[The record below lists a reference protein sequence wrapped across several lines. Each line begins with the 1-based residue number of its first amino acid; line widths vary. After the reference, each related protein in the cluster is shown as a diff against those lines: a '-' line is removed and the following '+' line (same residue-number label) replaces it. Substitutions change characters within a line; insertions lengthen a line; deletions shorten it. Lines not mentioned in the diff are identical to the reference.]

1 MKLFAIAD
9 LHLPGGDDKPMDVF
23 GAQWDR
29 HFERISEDWRA
40 RVSDGDTVLIAG
52 DISWAMQLKSAVPD
66 LSAIAALPGRKL
78 LIKGNHDYWWSSL
91 SQVRDAMPE
100 GMTPLQ
106 HSAADIGPA
115 VVCGTR
121 GWVFPT
127 GEAPLEPADQ
137 KIYERE
143 LIRLELALQS
153 AQKLAEG
160 RPILAMTHYPP
171 LYDQCRD
178 TAFTALMERYGVAW
192 AICGHLHG
200 AGIKAGFTGE
210 HNGVHYAL
218 TSCDALEF
226 RLMEISL
233 DV

>member
-1 MKLFAIAD
+1 MGQSLCRYAD
-9 LHLPGGDDKPMDVF
+9 PVEGTGHDDKGP
-23 GAQWDR
+23 
-29 HFERISEDWRA
+29 
-40 RVSDGDTVLIAG
+40 VSAFRG
-52 DISWAMQLKSAVPD
+52 
-66 LSAIAALPGRKL
+66 L
-78 LIKGNHDYWWSSL
+78 LTKRF
-91 SQVRDAMPE
+91 VKVE
-100 GMTPLQ
+100 
-106 HSAADIGPA
+106 
-115 VVCGTR
+115 
-121 GWVFPT
+121 
-127 GEAPLEPADQ
+127 
-137 KIYERE
+137 
-143 LIRLELALQS
+143 
-153 AQKLAEG
+153 KLAEG